1 MTIEELL
8 KVLEMQEE
16 ILQFS
21 HFTHGDAWE
30 LGNIIVMEARRR
42 NTPVVL
48 KIRLNSGQT
57 VYQFA
62 FDGMTPY
69 TDALADRK
77 LNVVTHMETS
87 SLHLHML
94 LRQNQETLGDM
105 GLDSRIYADCGGGFP
120 IRVEDVGVVGAIA
133 AAGANHVADHDLLVK
148 CISKYLHIDEVPR
161 IRAV

>member
-21 HFTHGDAWE
+21 HFTHADAWE
-30 LGNIIVMEARRR
+30 LGNMIVMEARRR
-42 NTPVVL
+42 NAPVAL
-48 KIRLNSGQT
+48 KIRMNGGQT
-57 VYQFA
+57 IYQYD
-62 FDGMTPY
+62 FDGITPY

-77 LNVVTHMETS
+77 LNAVSHMESS

-94 LRQNQETLGDM
+94 LRQNEETLADM
-105 GLDSRIYADCGGGFP
+105 GLDSRLYADCGGGFP
-120 IRVEDVGVVGAIA
+120 IRVEDVGVVGAVA

>member
-1 MTIEELL
+1 M
-8 KVLEMQEE
+8 
-16 ILQFS
+16 
-21 HFTHGDAWE
+21 
-30 LGNIIVMEARRR
+30 
-42 NTPVVL
+42 VL

-62 FDGMTPY
+62 FDGITPY

-87 SLHLHML
+87 SLISTCCCGRIRKPWEIWGWIPDLCR
-94 LRQNQETLGDM
+94 LRR
-105 GLDSRIYADCGGGFP
+105 RIP

>member
-62 FDGMTPY
+62 FDGIT
-69 TDALADRK
+69 
-77 LNVVTHMETS
+77 
-87 SLHLHML
+87 
-94 LRQNQETLGDM
+94 
-105 GLDSRIYADCGGGFP
+105 P
-120 IRVEDVGVVGAIA
+120 IRTLWRTG
-133 AAGANHVADHDLLVK
+133 
-148 CISKYLHIDEVPR
+148 S
-161 IRAV
+161 